1 MGIHVFTASHS
12 EIQLIKLQAYKKL
25 QFLLPK
31 KAFVV
36 DMKSTRLVECGTET
50 KEYKSVVPH
59 RIKERR
65 GKRSLKI
72 KDEGVHM
79 RVPFY
84 LRFAYFTKTKN
95 FLISDMWAEYIS

>member
-25 QFLLPK
+25 QFLPPK

-36 DMKSTRLVECGTET
+36 DMKSTRLVDCGTET

-59 RIKERR
+59 RIKESRA
-65 GKRSLKI
+65 KRSLKI
-72 KDEGVHM
+72 KVEGIRM
-79 RVPFY
+79 RIPFY
-84 LRFAYFTKTKN
+84 LRFTYFTKTKN